1 MSALETRL
9 QDDVTVAMK
18 AGDKIRVGTLR
29 QIGSQLQYEKMDAGA
44 SWSEQSAQAVL
55 MKAAKM
61 RLESIDQFEAG
72 GRNDLV
78 EKERVELRIIEE
90 YLPDQMSDDELD
102 ALVAAAVQ
110 KTGATGPQDMGKV
123 MGIVMPDAK
132 GRADG
137 ANVSARVRRKLAD
150 G

>member
-1 MSALETRL
+1 MSAIETRL
-9 QDDVTVAMK
+9 QDDLKVAMK

-29 QIGSQLQYEKMDAGA
+29 QIRSQLQYEKMDAGD

-61 RLESIDQFEAG
+61 RAESIEQFEAG
-72 GRNDLV
+72 GRDDLV
-78 EKERVELRIIEE
+78 EKERAELEIIEE

-102 ALVAAAVQ
+102 ALVAAAVEEI
-110 KTGATGPQDMGKV
+110 GATGPQDMGKV
-123 MGIVMPDAK
+123 MGVVIPRTK

-137 ANVSARVRRKLAD
+137 GNVSARVKQKLA
-150 G
+150 GL